1 MARDNASDW
10 VYVQVDRIKV
20 ETDKAFLCLI
30 GDEEM
35 WLPKSQIEDVDD
47 YEEGDTDVELA
58 ISEWIANEKGLA

>member
-1 MARDNASDW
+1 MARDNAINW
-10 VYVQVDRIKV
+10 VYVQVDLIKV

-47 YEEGDTDVELA
+47 YAEGDTDVELA